1 MSWLLPLKRE
11 TEKNGFSMNCEFYT
25 NVFRKDVG
33 MPKIIEKWY
42 INGMRGLFRKKK
54 EKFGSQERIIIN
66 KISLSHTIRKSSV
79 YVCKCNRR

>member
-33 MPKIIEKWY
+33 MPKIFEKWY
-42 INGMRGLFRKKK
+42 KNGMRGLFRKKK

-66 KISLSHTIRKSSV
+66 KISLSHTITKRSIYV
-79 YVCKCNRR
+79 YKCNRR

>member
-42 INGMRGLFRKKK
+42 INGMRGLFQKKKK
-54 EKFGSQERIIIN
+54 EFGSQ
-66 KISLSHTIRKSSV
+66 
-79 YVCKCNRR
+79 

>member
-11 TEKNGFSMNCEFYT
+11 TEKNGFSMNYEFYT

-42 INGMRGLFRKKK
+42 INGMRGLFRKKNLEAK
-54 EKFGSQERIIIN
+54 SVLTKLVFPILLEKVAY
-66 KISLSHTIRKSSV
+66 T
-79 YVCKCNRR
+79 YVNVIDVSE

>member
-42 INGMRGLFRKKK
+42 INGMRGLFQKKK
-54 EKFGSQERIIIN
+54 KN
-66 KISLSHTIRKSSV
+66 L
-79 YVCKCNRR
+79 